1 MTEDITQL
9 AQLLGNTLSAKGWQ
23 ISCAESCTGGGV
35 GYAITSISGSSAW
48 FKKGYITYSND
59 AKQALLGVSEH
70 TLTQHGAVSA
80 QTVEEMATGAAKLA
94 NAEVAIAISGVAG
107 PDGGTAGKPVGT
119 VWFGFFINEHSTSQK
134 QLFTGNRQAVRIK
147 AIEYALSNTLMLL
160 QKQTMMK
167 Q

>member
-107 PDGGTAGKPVGT
+107 PDGGTADKPVGT
-119 VWFGFFINEHSTSQK
+119 VWFGFFINGHSTSQK
-134 QLFTGNRQAVRIK
+134 QLFTGNRQDVRIK

-160 QKQTMMK
+160 QK
-167 Q
+167 